1 MVREGFFAAGIA
13 AAGGNAR
20 SKKDASRRRRRGIRH
35 LSSYCERAVRVVT
48 QILPAGSPWRGSLRD
63 LPHMINT
70 IRRSKAFGRLTLR
83 STTHIGLA
91 HLYFRG
97 GTLTHIVSTIGD
109 AGATL
114 ADLQYWTQAI
124 VRFERSITT
133 SMQNV
138 SSEHER
144 MLDDLLSQL
153 QRRNAPLTSERPGM
167 RLPMEPPRV
176 ASIPKR
182 PRMAPITEPPPA
194 VSTSETP
201 RIVDS
206 NIVDASG
213 VEQLI
218 TPMEWRMLVEGI
230 RRISLAVAQLVGPQE
245 AINVLRDILEDFSS
259 AFPALSSLQIA
270 PGGYLQ
276 VVRTAQL
283 DRIPRMEVIK
293 GFAALI
299 ATCRLFCS
307 PLIGEESARKL
318 IFQALNGIGP
328 ALAELGVFNV

>member
-1 MVREGFFAAGIA
+1 M
-13 AAGGNAR
+13 
-20 SKKDASRRRRRGIRH
+20 
-35 LSSYCERAVRVVT
+35 T
-48 QILPAGSPWRGSLRD
+48 QILPASSPWRGSLRD
-63 LPHMINT
+63 LPHMVNT
-70 IRRSKAFGRLTLR
+70 IRRSRAFGRLTLR

-138 SSEHER
+138 SSDHER

-167 RLPMEPPRV
+167 RLPMESPRV

-182 PRMAPITEPPPA
+182 PRMAPIT
-194 VSTSETP
+194 ETP